1 MPRGCSTLAVHV
13 GGSRAQPKSANLQVV
28 EDRYSTFLFATP
40 RWTEAGRL
48 FDFGGTYDAY
58 NESSSP
64 DAVALAADWRVAG
77 LLLWAALLGAAAT
90 RKA

>member
-1 MPRGCSTLAVHV
+1 MAARA

-40 RWTEAGRL
+40 TWKEAGRL
-48 FDFGGTYDAY
+48 LDFGGTYDAY
-58 NESSSP
+58 NESSIP
-64 DAVALAADWRVAG
+64 DAVALAADWRIAG